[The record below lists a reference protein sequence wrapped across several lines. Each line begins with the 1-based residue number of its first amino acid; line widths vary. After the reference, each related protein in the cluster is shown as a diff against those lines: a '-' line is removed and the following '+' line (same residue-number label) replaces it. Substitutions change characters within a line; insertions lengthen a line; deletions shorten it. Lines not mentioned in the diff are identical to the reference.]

1 MSEIRER
8 AKSAQKEMS
17 VTGWDRWANVVTDLL
32 AELERTSKWK
42 DAIIDACVVSWVLK
56 KEHENNPKLAVNDL
70 CVWCHSVALDP
81 KVSSEAKALHGRI
94 AELECQKNACQQVI
108 FERDQRID
116 ELEAEN
122 ARLKADLSGS
132 FFVDQI
138 KEKARIQAARE
149 AVEIIDKYP
158 AFLFGTDA
166 VGVRLNLSQGIKAH
180 FGLDGQRQG

>member
-94 AELECQKNACQQVI
+94 AM
-108 FERDQRID
+108 
-116 ELEAEN
+116 LEAEN
-122 ARLKADLSGS
+122 ERVNEVADKYKLALELALVLLEKYEPGDSRAVS
-132 FFVDQI
+132 DEFVAMAAILCDVSTSDDCVGLI
-138 KEKARIQAARE
+138 RNAMDKARKEQEQVAE
-149 AVEIIDKYP
+149 
-158 AFLFGTDA
+158 
-166 VGVRLNLSQGIKAH
+166 
-180 FGLDGQRQG
+180 

>member
-32 AELERTSKWK
+32 AELERASKWK

-70 CVWCHSVALDP
+70 CVWCHSIALDP

-94 AELECQKNACQQVI
+94 AILE
-108 FERDQRID
+108 E
-116 ELEAEN
+116 EN
-122 ARLKADLSGS
+122 ARLKALGESGNPT
-132 FFVDQI
+132 
-138 KEKARIQAARE
+138 QAYA
-149 AVEIIDKYP
+149 
-158 AFLFGTDA
+158 
-166 VGVRLNLSQGIKAH
+166 
-180 FGLDGQRQG
+180 